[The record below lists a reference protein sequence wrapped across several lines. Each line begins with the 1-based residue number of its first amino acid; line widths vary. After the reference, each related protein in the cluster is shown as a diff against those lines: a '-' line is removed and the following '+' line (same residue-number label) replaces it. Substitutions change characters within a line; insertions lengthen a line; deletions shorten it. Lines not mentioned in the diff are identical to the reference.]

1 MKILSGKGFKAIDT
15 FRTDRTNGCP
25 LKCVKEFKKMDRGEY
40 QYFTSGDQIELIRW
54 NDNNVVTIGSNAVS
68 VVPVGNVKRRKRR
81 KGSVN
86 VSQPHAIKAYNKCIG
101 DVDDRALSDL
111 RPNFNGKKWYWS
123 LIINALNLGFV
134 YCWRLH
140 QLCTKPK
147 SDQKSF
153 RQAVVQVALMKA
165 HNKVPRP
172 GPSFAIPDEVR
183 FDGKEHYPAP
193 GPVRK
198 CVLCKKSCHNVC
210 EK

>member
-1 MKILSGKGFKAIDT
+1 
-15 FRTDRTNGCP
+15 
-25 LKCVKEFKKMDRGEY
+25 MDRGEY

-54 NDNNVVTIGSNAVS
+54 NDNNVETIGSNAVS
-68 VVPVGNVKRRKRR
+68 VEPVGNVKRWKRG
-81 KGSVN
+81 KESVN
-86 VSQPHAIKAYNKCIG
+86 VSQPYAIKACNKCMG
-101 DVDDRALSDL
+101 NVDLVDCALSDL